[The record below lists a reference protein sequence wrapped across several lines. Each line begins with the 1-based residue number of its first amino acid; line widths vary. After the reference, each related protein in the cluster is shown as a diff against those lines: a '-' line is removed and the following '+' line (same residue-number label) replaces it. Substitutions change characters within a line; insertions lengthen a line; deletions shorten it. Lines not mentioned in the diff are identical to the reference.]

1 MIIQNTSEGIII
13 VDNELQHLIWNAAM
27 ERVSGR
33 PLEEVLG
40 RTVFEAFPGFA
51 DHPVGHA
58 WWEAL
63 AGTRATLY
71 LPVSA
76 SAARTASVLLP
87 HREEEPGSGT
97 ILIVEDDKSARDV
110 TVEIIRDLGYETL
123 TASNGQE
130 ALKLL
135 RQTDVVDLLFTDLVM
150 PGPLMGL
157 ALAREAQIMRPGL
170 PVLLA
175 TDYASLDEQ
184 AENEFPVIAKPFRA
198 AELSRVIAR
207 LILNKPPEA
216 DRNS

>member
-1 MIIQNTSEGIII
+1 MPGGKPSQGPVRLCICRCPLRQP
-13 VDNELQHLIWNAAM
+13 ELRPFFYHT
-27 ERVSGR
+27 ERRS
-33 PLEEVLG
+33 PAPEQSSLS
-40 RTVFEAFPGFA
+40 RTTNRF
-51 DHPVGHA
+51 
-58 WWEAL
+58 
-63 AGTRATLY
+63 GTLR
-71 LPVSA
+71 S
-76 SAARTASVLLP
+76 
-87 HREEEPGSGT
+87 
-97 ILIVEDDKSARDV
+97 K
-110 TVEIIRDLGYETL
+110 IIRDLGYETL

-216 DRNS
+216 DRNR